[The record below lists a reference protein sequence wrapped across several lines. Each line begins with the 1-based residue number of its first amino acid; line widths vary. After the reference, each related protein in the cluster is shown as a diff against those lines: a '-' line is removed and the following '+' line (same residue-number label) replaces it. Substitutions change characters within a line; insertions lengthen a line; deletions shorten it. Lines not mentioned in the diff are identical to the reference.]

1 MKTIIISEEI
11 TDMMINKQVEIDKL
25 HERWAKQVEKSP
37 EWEDT
42 LYSIGV
48 ARHQLRG
55 QLQVCSKI
63 RNEYLLNTRAA
74 FREALDEYYE
84 AQAKGDA
91 TNV

>member
-11 TDMMINKQVEIDKL
+11 TDMMIRKQLDIDKL
-25 HERWAKQVEKSP
+25 HETWATQVEKSP

-55 QLQVCSKI
+55 QLQVCAKI
-63 RNEYLLNTRAA
+63 RGEYLLDTRAA
-74 FREALDEYYE
+74 FREALTEYHE
-84 AQAKGDA
+84 RIAEGGAE
-91 TNV
+91 NV